1 MSVTVPEIVA
11 HYSPMGYSAG
21 DVLSTGTVS
30 GVAAFS
36 DDPKS
41 LYLKPGDV
49 VECEI
54 ERIGVLRNPVVS
66 YKELHGG
73 KAAKA

>member
-1 MSVTVPEIVA
+1 MKLSLEIR
-11 HYSPMGYSAG
+11 GII
-21 DVLSTGTVS
+21 LGTVS

-41 LYLKPGDV
+41 LYLKAGDV

-54 ERIGVLRNPVVS
+54 EKVGVLRNPVVS
-66 YKELHGG
+66 YKEMYGG
-73 KAAKA
+73 KSAEAAGAGVGRQK